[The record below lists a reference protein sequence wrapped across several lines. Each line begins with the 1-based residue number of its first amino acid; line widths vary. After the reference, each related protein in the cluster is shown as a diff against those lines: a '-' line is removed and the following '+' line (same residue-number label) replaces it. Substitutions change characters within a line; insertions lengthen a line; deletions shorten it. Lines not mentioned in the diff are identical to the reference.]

1 MSLKFQNSEHKNNLE
16 KPLWFYRQ
24 GLFIYIQF
32 HTSSSRVFISETLE
46 LSFQDFTFKFG
57 LASAKKSI
65 QIFARRKNHLKRL
78 VFNKNDWS
86 LLRQINKAVQYIISQ
101 CFNLCLFV
109 VSSKDENMLRIMI
122 KKSKTDRT
130 PNYAN

>member
-24 GLFIYIQF
+24 GLFVYIQF
-32 HTSSSRVFISETLE
+32 HTSSSRVFLSETLK
-46 LSFQDFTFKFG
+46 LSFQDFTFC
-57 LASAKKSI
+57 KKTV
-65 QIFARRKNHLKRL
+65 QIFARWKNHLKSL

-86 LLRQINKAVQYIISQ
+86 ILRQIDKAVQYIISQ

-130 PNYAN
+130 PN